1 MHIRPATA
9 SAKDLEA
16 IRKLSYELDI
26 VEQSNQPEHFTIVE
40 RTDNMLLEFIEADDA
55 DYLLAEDN
63 GEIIGFMLVK
73 AQEIKQE
80 SGLIPHKFT
89 YAYELIV
96 DPARRK
102 TGAGQALIDA
112 AKAWTKQ
119 RGLPYFKLSV
129 LPENR
134 KAMAFYEKNGF
145 ENVLFTMEC
154 KI

>member
-1 MHIRPATA
+1 MNIRPATN
-9 SAKDLEA
+9 SPQDMEI

-40 RTDNMLLEFIEADDA
+40 RTDDMLLQFIEAQDA
-55 DYLLAEDN
+55 DYLLAEDQ
-63 GEIIGFMLVK
+63 GEVIGFLLVK
-73 AQEIKQE
+73 EQEIKQE

-112 AKAWTKQ
+112 AKDWARK

-129 LPENR
+129 LPANH

-145 ENVLFTMEC
+145 ENVLITMEY
-154 KI
+154 KL